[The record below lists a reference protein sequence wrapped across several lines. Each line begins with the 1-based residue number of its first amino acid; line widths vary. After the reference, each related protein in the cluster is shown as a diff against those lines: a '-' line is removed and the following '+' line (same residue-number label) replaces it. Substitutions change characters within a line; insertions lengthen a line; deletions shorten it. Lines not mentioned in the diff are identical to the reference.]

1 MKSLTRKGRY
11 LLAAIALTIA
21 FALSVQLGDRA
32 GQFDLSYYS
41 SVSAQEGDDETYEL
55 SSLRIFNRALLQI
68 KENYV
73 EPERVEP
80 GAMLLAALD
89 AVQNEIPEFV
99 VRYDHDEDELPEQ
112 LEVQV
117 VDAERAFDLHA
128 MESLWEMSLRLKE
141 IFLFV
146 EEHLPDDPERSAQ
159 DIEYAAINGMVTL
172 LDPHSG
178 LLTPTHYEEMQTQ
191 TGGEFGGLGIVIS
204 IEDSQL
210 TVISP
215 IDGTPASEQG
225 IRSQDKIVRIGEE
238 STINMNLNEA
248 VSRLRGKPGTE
259 IDIWIERAGWSEP
272 RQFTL
277 ERDIIEI
284 ESVESEPLA
293 DKVGYVRINN
303 FQANTH
309 GDLSTQLDELRER
322 MGGIE
327 GLVLDMRDNPGGLL
341 EQSIRVSD
349 LFLEEGDIV
358 STVGV
363 GNTLRDTESA
373 RRAGTEPD
381 YPMVVLVNEG
391 SASAS
396 EIVAGAL
403 QKNDR
408 AVVLG
413 DVTFGKG
420 TVQILY
426 EFPDSSALK
435 LTVAQYLT
443 PGGVSIQNTG
453 ILPDLQTIPVN
464 IAEDDVSLFRSELIR
479 RERDM
484 DRSLQN
490 PSTRPDDEGPLS
502 LVRYLD
508 ADAFDPEQRRRDPG
522 EFESDFEIELA
533 SRLLGEA
540 NGTTG
545 RAAMLDR
552 IQGTLESVFDEEL
565 DRIKSE
571 LSNLAVDWESGDST
585 GEPAYEFEVITDDED
600 NRVTA
605 GDTVSVTARLT
616 NRGDTP
622 LHRAKALTRS
632 DNAQLRHREFIFGR
646 VPPGET
652 KEWTMDIEIPKD
664 SRERHDRV
672 YFAVSDD
679 NQEFSEEHYLDLVIE
694 SQPRPHYSFNYE
706 IIDDGTDGQLRVDDE
721 VTLRLYLHNT
731 GEATGDETSIYLKNL
746 TGSQIYLDKGRG
758 VVDGLEPGAM
768 ETVDFEFHINEW
780 PEGGLVDF
788 EIDVY
793 DTGFRDFV
801 QREFQLP
808 MTEDALDV
816 ASVNGLAT
824 VGDEMTTLH
833 VAATEDSDS
842 IAAASSG
849 ATLPVIARSG
859 DWLKVEL
866 EGRSGWLSAGAA
878 DFEEGATGELAGIDR
893 MMRFQKPR
901 VSMTPS
907 AMLTDERSIEL
918 TGTIEDEWELQDY
931 YIIVH
936 HQRSPRDVDT
946 RKLSYRRIDGM
957 SAEFNRSSVP
967 LFEGM
972 NQISVVTRN
981 DAGVTT
987 TESIYVY
994 RE

>member
-1 MKSLTRKGRY
+1 MNSLKRKGRY
-11 LLAAIALTIA
+11 LVAAIALSIA
-21 FALSVQLGDRA
+21 FALSIQLGDRA
-32 GQFDLSYYS
+32 GQFDLGYYS
-41 SVSAQEGDDETYEL
+41 SVAAQEGGDEDYQL

-73 EPERVEP
+73 EPERIDP
-80 GAMLLAALD
+80 GPMLLAALD

-99 VRYDHDEDELPEQ
+99 VRYDHDVEGTPDQ

-117 VDAERAFDLHA
+117 VDAERAFQLNA

-141 IFLFV
+141 IFIFV
-146 EEHLPDDPERSAQ
+146 EQHLPDDPERSAQ

-178 LLTPTHYEEMQTQ
+178 LLTPSHYEEMQTQ

-204 IEDSQL
+204 IEDGEL

-215 IDGTPASEQG
+215 IDGTPAADKG

-238 STINMNLNEA
+238 STVNMNLNEA

-309 GDLSTQLDELRER
+309 ADLRSHLNDLRER
-322 MGGIE
+322 MGGMD
-327 GLVLDMRDNPGGLL
+327 GLILDMRDNPGGLL
-341 EQSIRVSD
+341 DQSIRVSN

-413 DVTFGKG
+413 DITFGKG

-443 PGGVSIQNTG
+443 PGGVSIQNMG

-464 IAEDDVSLFRSELIR
+464 VEEGEVSLFRSELIR

-484 DRSLQN
+484 DRALQN

-502 LVRYLD
+502 LIRYLD
-508 ADAFDPEQRRRDPG
+508 PESFDPERARRSRG
-522 EFESDFEIELA
+522 EFREDFEIELA
-533 SRLLGEA
+533 ARLLREVGGES
-540 NGTTG
+540 GRTT
-545 RAAMLDR
+545 MLEKV
-552 IQGTLESVFDEEL
+552 QSTLESVFDEEL
-565 DRIKSE
+565 GRIQSE
-571 LSNLAVDWESGDST
+571 LTALDVDWGEGQGPGD
-585 GEPAYEFEVITDDED
+585 PAYEFEVTS
-600 NRVTA
+600 NRDGDQVTA
-605 GDTVSVTARLT
+605 GESVELTAKLT
-616 NRGDTP
+616 NRSEEP

-632 DNAQLRHREFIFGR
+632 DNPQLRYREFIFGR
-646 VPPGET
+646 IDPGES
-652 KEWTMDIEIPKD
+652 KEWTVEVEIPKD
-664 SRERHDRV
+664 SRNRHDRV
-672 YFAVSDD
+672 YFVVSDD
-679 NQEFSEEHYLDLVIE
+679 EREYSEDHYFDLIVE
-694 SQPRPHYSFNYE
+694 GQPRPHYAFTYE
-706 IIDDGTDGQLRVDDE
+706 VIGDDTDGVLRVGDE
-721 VTLRLYLHNT
+721 VTLRLHLENQ
-731 GEATGDETSIYLKNL
+731 GEVPGDDATVYLKNM
-746 TGSQIYLDKGRG
+746 TGSEIYLDRGRG
-758 VVDGLEPGAM
+758 VVSNLEPGAT
-768 ETVDFEFHINEW
+768 EHVDFEFQVNEW
-780 PEGGLVDF
+780 PEGGMVKF
-788 EIDVY
+788 ELDVY

-801 QREFQLP
+801 QREFELP
-808 MTEDALDV
+808 MSEEDAAV
-816 ASVNGLAT
+816 ESVSGLARVT
-824 VGDEMTTLH
+824 SEATTLRVSASDESDP
-833 VAATEDSDS
+833 VAA
-842 IAAASSG
+842 AGSG
-849 ATLPVIARSG
+849 ATLPVIARAG
-859 DWLKVEL
+859 DWLKVQL
-866 EGRSGWLSAGAA
+866 DGRSGWVSQSDA
-878 DFEEGATGELAGIDR
+878 DFEEGASGELAGVERI
-893 MMRFQKPR
+893 MRFQKPR
-901 VSMTPS
+901 VDMRPA
-907 AMLTDERSIEL
+907 AMLTSDRAIDLEAYV
-918 TGTIEDEWELQDY
+918 EDEWNLQDY
-931 YIIVH
+931 YVIVH
-936 HQRSPRDVDT
+936 HRRSPRDVDT
-946 RKLSYRRIDGM
+946 RKLAYQRVDDT
-957 SAEFNRSSVP
+957 SARLSTSVP

-972 NQISVVTRN
+972 NQISLVTRN
-981 DAGVTT
+981 DAGIQT
-987 TESIYVY
+987 TETIYVY